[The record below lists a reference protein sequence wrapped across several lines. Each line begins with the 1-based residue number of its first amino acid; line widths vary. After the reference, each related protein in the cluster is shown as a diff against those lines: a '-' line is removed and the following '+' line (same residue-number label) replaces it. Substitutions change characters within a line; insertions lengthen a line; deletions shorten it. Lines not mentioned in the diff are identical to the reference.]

1 MADPGGDSDLR
12 TFIHELMLRYERTM
26 AGFERRMLNFERAV
40 ASFEARQVAFERRTD
55 DLIEEMKRHRKEHS
69 AELRD
74 LLDENRAQ
82 RQALLRVLDRLDNG
96 GAAAGG

>member
-1 MADPGGDSDLR
+1 M
-12 TFIHELMLRYERTM
+12 
-26 AGFERRMLNFERAV
+26 
-40 ASFEARQVAFERRTD
+40 AFERRTD

-82 RQALLRVLDRLDNG
+82 RQALLRVLARLDNG

>member
-40 ASFEARQVAFERRTD
+40 ASFRPGRWPS
-55 DLIEEMKRHRKEHS
+55 S
-69 AELRD
+69 AEPTT
-74 LLDENRAQ
+74 
-82 RQALLRVLDRLDNG
+82 
-96 GAAAGG
+96 